1 MEFKFQQCIILVIS
15 PLEMKINTNESKTK
29 AVDNFTSAIIIARE
43 RINYKKELNA
53 LTAFLQ
59 RRHIKFKS
67 PLRP

>member
-1 MEFKFQQCIILVIS
+1 
-15 PLEMKINTNESKTK
+15 MKINTNESKTK

-67 PLRP
+67 SLRP